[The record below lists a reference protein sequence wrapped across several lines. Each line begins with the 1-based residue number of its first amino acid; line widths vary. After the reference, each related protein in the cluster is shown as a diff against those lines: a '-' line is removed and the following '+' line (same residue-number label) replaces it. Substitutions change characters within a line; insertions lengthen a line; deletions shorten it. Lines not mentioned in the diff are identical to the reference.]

1 MKRYRSEE
9 MKTAYEKGG
18 YRERYA
24 MDNGNKTV
32 VYINNHKCYK
42 FTYSQYAEYQDANGS
57 TYDTVTKNWI
67 DQKGKVISMFEK
79 YRDAEQLSCKNVLD
93 GRYISKND
101 GWKDMEDEDDRYEL
115 FKLFREYVA
124 DTARGKRKQR
134 ILNASMNYVEA
145 CGILNRLYYSFERE
159 RVEYCCGQEWHS
171 EMAILRDCFD
181 K

>member
-42 FTYSQYAEYQDANGS
+42 FTYSQYAEYQDANGA

-67 DQKGKVISMFEK
+67 NQKGKGDQYGK
-79 YRDAEQLSCKNVLD
+79 Y
-93 GRYISKND
+93 
-101 GWKDMEDEDDRYEL
+101 
-115 FKLFREYVA
+115 FR
-124 DTARGKRKQR
+124 
-134 ILNASMNYVEA
+134 
-145 CGILNRLYYSFERE
+145 C
-159 RVEYCCGQEWHS
+159 
-171 EMAILRDCFD
+171 D
-181 K
+181 KKKETIIQNNFNGSIPFLECDFI